1 MYKGNQKFDDK
12 SQKVIV
18 VPDIERKIIS
28 SEEISKNSFLFLA
41 CDGIWDVFSNEEMFK
56 LISEELKNES
66 IDINNITEKI
76 IDMTIVG
83 KISKDNCSVVLVLFE
98 DGLVGRCANTENSF
112 NILNETKIKD
122 FIKNY
127 ESEDLFSELK
137 GLDGFFKKYV
147 GINDFNVNWLNV
159 LKNNP
164 NYDYWFSEKD
174 EEKQKD
180 KVIYESHK
188 DLPHRFVDY
197 FNRISRKLNE
207 LNLNLKDNI
216 LDFHKHTDYL
226 KEEGIETFGDFKD
239 SNLSSLYSKGIHS
252 DLLKFLDFNVNS
264 GFYENYTWNP
274 HNPFIDIWFE
284 RNFGKEIWEKL
295 KIKSGKEIDDMSV
308 KEFNDIFDSKELSLL
323 IYNKIH
329 E

>member
-41 CDGIWDVFSNEEMFK
+41 CDGIWDVFSNEEMYK

-122 FIKNY
+122 FIK
-127 ESEDLFSELK
+127 
-137 GLDGFFKKYV
+137 
-147 GINDFNVNWLNV
+147 
-159 LKNNP
+159 